1 MASAA
6 ERLEAA
12 KEREDISPDESIA
25 VYQALISDESADQK
39 AKEQAI
45 YSLSALWAKLGRVK
59 ELSGLLPAIRPF
71 TSTIPKAKTAKIV
84 RSVIDH
90 IALVPDSFDTQIQLC
105 KEVIEWTRKEKR
117 TFLRQ
122 RIENRLASLY
132 LQTGQYALSLS
143 ILETLVREVKRLDD
157 KLLLLEIQ
165 LLESR
170 VHHRLRDMSRA
181 RASLTAARTSANAVY
196 CPPKLQQQIDM
207 QAGILHAE
215 EHDYKTGYSYFF
227 EAFETAHSLDEPH
240 NAIPALKYM
249 LLCRIM
255 TQKAQEVYAIINSKN
270 AMKYAGR
277 DVDALRAVAEAY
289 NDRSV
294 HKFED
299 ALNAFKAELTDDPI
313 IHSHLKELYETL
325 LEQNLS
331 RLIEPFSRVQIAHV
345 ASLIELDPT
354 LVESK
359 LSQMILDKKLNG
371 ILDQGAGDLIVYD
384 DTEDDKTYT
393 AALGTVN
400 NMGSVVDALFKKI
413 HVQLE
418 A

>member
-1 MASAA
+1 
-6 ERLEAA
+6 
-12 KEREDISPDESIA
+12 
-25 VYQALISDESADQK
+25 
-39 AKEQAI
+39 
-45 YSLSALWAKLGRVK
+45 
-59 ELSGLLPAIRPF
+59 
-71 TSTIPKAKTAKIV
+71 
-84 RSVIDH
+84 
-90 IALVPDSFDTQIQLC
+90 
-105 KEVIEWTRKEKR
+105 
-117 TFLRQ
+117 
-122 RIENRLASLY
+122 
-132 LQTGQYALSLS
+132 
-143 ILETLVREVKRLDD
+143 
-157 KLLLLEIQ
+157 
-165 LLESR
+165 
-170 VHHRLRDMSRA
+170 MSRA